1 MKKLLL
7 YFLTLQI
14 LLFGCR
20 HGEKTVESGYDDGY
34 ADVKESIGRRQQT
47 SDGADGRS
55 AGSTDVDEAGEVSN
69 DPSDGPSNGSMP
81 TSGVR
86 RR

>member
-34 ADVKESIGRRQQT
+34 AEGYSSECRVKVTIVSENYWKSAEYSKGYNLGRN
-47 SDGADGRS
+47 DGIQAC
-55 AGSTDVDEAGEVSN
+55 AN
-69 DPSDGPSNGSMP
+69 DKKNKNIN
-81 TSGVR
+81 
-86 RR
+86 